1 MAIGLLRKGL
11 KEPLPYTFQ
20 FMLSKTLK
28 ESAGRALEPLGKGI
42 GKLGITPNHIT
53 IAGLALTFCAAWFLF
68 HNRDDKPDIYYA
80 FLIGLIAS
88 LFDGADG
95 LVARSTGT
103 SSIKGGYLDA
113 VIDRYAD
120 CIAFGTLILG
130 GWMNPIQGLD
140 FISGEMWA
148 LAALAGA
155 FQTSYSRAAA
165 ERLGVSQDSIGIIE
179 RPERLFLLGMGLL
192 IGEMLGDVETIITW
206 VVAFL
211 AIFGNITVLQR
222 MYHFWTEAKDD

>member
-1 MAIGLLRKGL
+1 
-11 KEPLPYTFQ
+11 
-20 FMLSKTLK
+20 MLSKTLK
-28 ESAGRALEPLGKGI
+28 KSAGRALEPLGKAI
-42 GKLGITPNHIT
+42 GKLGIRPNHIT
-53 IAGLALTFCAAWFLF
+53 IAGLILTFYAAWFLYQ
-68 HNRDDKPDIYYA
+68 NRDGEPDIYYA
-80 FLIGLIAS
+80 FLIGLVAC

-120 CIAFGTLILG
+120 CIAFGALILG
-130 GWMNPIQGLD
+130 GWMNPIEGLE
-140 FISGEMWA
+140 FISGEVWA
-148 LAALAGA
+148 IIALAGA

-165 ERLGVSQDSIGIIE
+165 ERLGVTQEGIGIIE
-179 RPERLFLLGMGLL
+179 RPERWFILGIGLL
-192 IGEMLGDVETIITW
+192 IGELMGDVETIITW

-222 MYHFWTEAKDD
+222 MYHFWTEAKDE

>member
-1 MAIGLLRKGL
+1 
-11 KEPLPYTFQ
+11 
-20 FMLSKTLK
+20 MLSKTLK
-28 ESAGRALEPLGKGI
+28 KNAGRTLEPLGKAI
-42 GKLGITPNHIT
+42 GKLGIRPNHIT
-53 IAGLALTFCAAWFLF
+53 IAGLVLTFYAAWFLY
-68 HNRDDKPDIYYA
+68 NKEIYYA
-80 FLIGLIAS
+80 FLIGLIAC

-120 CIAFGTLILG
+120 CIAFSALILG
-130 GWMNPIQGLD
+130 GWMSPIEGLE
-140 FISGEMWA
+140 FISGEVWA
-148 LAALAGA
+148 IIALAGA

-165 ERLGVSQDSIGIIE
+165 ERLGVTQEGIGIIE
-179 RPERLFLLGMGLL
+179 RPERWFILGIGLL
-192 IGEMLGDVETIITW
+192 IGEFMGDVETIITW

-222 MYHFWTEAKDD
+222 MYHFWTEAKDE

>member
-1 MAIGLLRKGL
+1 
-11 KEPLPYTFQ
+11 
-20 FMLSKTLK
+20 MLSKTLK
-28 ESAGRALEPLGKGI
+28 KNAGRALEPLGKAI
-42 GKLGITPNHIT
+42 GKLGIRPNHIT
-53 IAGLALTFCAAWFLF
+53 IAGLVLTFYAAWFLY
-68 HNRDDKPDIYYA
+68 NKEIYYA
-80 FLIGLIAS
+80 FLIGLIAC

-120 CIAFGTLILG
+120 CIAFSALILG
-130 GWMNPIQGLD
+130 GWMSPIEGLE
-140 FISGEMWA
+140 FISGEVWA
-148 LAALAGA
+148 IIALAGA

-165 ERLGVSQDSIGIIE
+165 ERLGVTQEGIGIIE
-179 RPERLFLLGMGLL
+179 RPERWFILGIGLL
-192 IGEMLGDVETIITW
+192 IGEFRGDVETIITW

-222 MYHFWTEAKDD
+222 MYHFWTEAKDE

>member
-1 MAIGLLRKGL
+1 
-11 KEPLPYTFQ
+11 
-20 FMLSKTLK
+20 MLSKTLK
-28 ESAGRALEPLGKGI
+28 KSAGRALEPLGKVI
-42 GKLGITPNHIT
+42 GKLGIRPNHIT
-53 IAGLALTFCAAWFLF
+53 IAGFILTFYAAWFLY
-68 HNRDDKPDIYYA
+68 NKEIYYA
-80 FLIGLIAS
+80 FLIGLIAC

-120 CIAFGTLILG
+120 CIAFSALILG
-130 GWMNPIQGLD
+130 GWMNPIGGLE
-140 FISGEMWA
+140 FISGELWA
-148 LAALAGA
+148 ILALAGA

-165 ERLGVSQDSIGIIE
+165 ERLGVTQEGIGIIE
-179 RPERLFLLGMGLL
+179 RPERWFILGMGLL
-192 IGEMLGDVETIITW
+192 IGELMDDVGTIITW

-222 MYHFWTEAKDD
+222 MYHFWTEAKDE

>member
-1 MAIGLLRKGL
+1 
-11 KEPLPYTFQ
+11 
-20 FMLSKTLK
+20 MLSKTLK
-28 ESAGRALEPLGKGI
+28 KNAGKALEPLGKAI
-42 GKLGITPNHIT
+42 GKLGIRPNHIT
-53 IAGLALTFCAAWFLF
+53 IAGLLLTFYAAWFLY
-68 HNRDDKPDIYYA
+68 NKEIYYA
-80 FLIGLIAS
+80 FLIGLIAC

-120 CIAFGTLILG
+120 CIAFGALILG
-130 GWMNPIQGLD
+130 GWMNPIEGLER
-140 FISGEMWA
+140 ISGEAWA
-148 LAALAGA
+148 IIALAGA

-165 ERLGVSQDSIGIIE
+165 ERLGVTQEGIGIIE
-179 RPERLFLLGMGLL
+179 RPERWFILGIGLL
-192 IGEMLGDVETIITW
+192 IGELMGDVETIITW

-222 MYHFWTEAKDD
+222 MYHFWTEAKDE

>member
-1 MAIGLLRKGL
+1 
-11 KEPLPYTFQ
+11 
-20 FMLSKTLK
+20 MLSKTLK
-28 ESAGRALEPLGKGI
+28 KNAGRALEPLGKAI
-42 GKLGITPNHIT
+42 GKLGIRPNHIT
-53 IAGLALTFCAAWFLF
+53 IAGLVLTFYAAWFLY
-68 HNRDDKPDIYYA
+68 NKEIYYA
-80 FLIGLIAS
+80 FLIGLIAC

-120 CIAFGTLILG
+120 CIAFSALILG
-130 GWMNPIQGLD
+130 GWMSPIEGLE
-140 FISGEMWA
+140 FISGEVWA
-148 LAALAGA
+148 IIALAGA

-165 ERLGVSQDSIGIIE
+165 ERLGVTQEGVGIIE
-179 RPERLFLLGMGLL
+179 RPERWFILGIGLL
-192 IGEMLGDVETIITW
+192 IGEFMGDVETIITW

-222 MYHFWTEAKDD
+222 MYHFWTEAKDE